1 MSAGSLVGTRVGAW
15 GLQRRSDALVALG
28 LMDVGPPW
36 RAEDVERIATTHAA
50 ARKVRDP
57 GRHPMLS
64 ILVTA
69 LLLRVSTPWNA
80 PFLTETMMLNSG
92 AGFSLAGPDF
102 FSLRGIAT
110 RPPCSKRSRTQLATG

>member
-69 LLLRVSTPWNA
+69 LLLRVSTPRNP

-92 AGFSLAGPDF
+92 LVFPWLGRNSN
-102 FSLRGIAT
+102 
-110 RPPCSKRSRTQLATG
+110 C

>member
-15 GLQRRSDALVALG
+15 RLQRRSDALVALG

-92 AGFSLAGPDF
+92 LVFPWLGRIFLGCEGL
-102 FSLRGIAT
+102 LRGLRAANGAA
-110 RPPCSKRSRTQLATG
+110 RS